1 MANFVIK
8 RDGTKEPFDAEKIKK
23 SIATAAQMANLSEE
37 KIKDVVDQVSSTA
50 IQFAE
55 GKEEVATTELREKI
69 LSELDTIE
77 PSVSEAWRKYDQEK
91 GRA

>member
-23 SIATAAQMANLSEE
+23 SITAAAQMANLSKERTNE
-37 KIKDVVDQVSSTA
+37 VVGQVSNVA
-50 IQFAE
+50 IQLAE
-55 GKEEVATTELREKI
+55 GKEEVATTEIKEKI
-69 LSELDTIE
+69 LAELDAIE

-91 GRA
+91 ERV